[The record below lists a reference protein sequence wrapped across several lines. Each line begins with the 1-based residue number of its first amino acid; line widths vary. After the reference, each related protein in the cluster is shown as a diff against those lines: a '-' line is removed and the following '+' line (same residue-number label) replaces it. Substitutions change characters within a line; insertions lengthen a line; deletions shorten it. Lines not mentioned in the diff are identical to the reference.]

1 MRVRVE
7 DLTVAYNGEAVLSGV
22 NLEFQ
27 GPGLVQIIG
36 PNGAGKTT
44 LLKTILGLV
53 KPLRGKVL
61 LDGVEATGRPEV
73 AGRYAGY
80 VPQNPSAPRLSP
92 ITVREFVE
100 TSLRLRGV
108 ARAKERALEVLG
120 SLGLEGEVLEARL
133 WELSMGML
141 QRAFIARA
149 IASNPRILVMD
160 EPLAS
165 IDRG

>member
-61 LDGVEATGRPEV
+61 LDGVEARG
-73 AGRYAGY
+73 G
-80 VPQNPSAPRLSP
+80 PR
-92 ITVREFVE
+92 
-100 TSLRLRGV
+100 
-108 ARAKERALEVLG
+108 
-120 SLGLEGEVLEARL
+120 
-133 WELSMGML
+133 
-141 QRAFIARA
+141 
-149 IASNPRILVMD
+149 
-160 EPLAS
+160 
-165 IDRG
+165 